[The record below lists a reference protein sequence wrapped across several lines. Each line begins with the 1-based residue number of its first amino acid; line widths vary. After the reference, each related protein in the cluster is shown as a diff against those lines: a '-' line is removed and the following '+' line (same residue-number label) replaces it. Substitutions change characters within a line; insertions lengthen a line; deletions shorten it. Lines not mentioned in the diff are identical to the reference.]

1 MTSTSISNK
10 SEHANQT
17 GPYKKGISIR
27 FSQELLAQFHQ
38 LDLFYV
44 YESSTFGIELDSK
57 RYVSVL
63 HPKRPFLVPY
73 FNYTLY
79 FNNNS

>member
-1 MTSTSISNK
+1 MTSTSSSN
-10 SEHANQT
+10 
-17 GPYKKGISIR
+17 KGISIR
-27 FSQELLAQFHQ
+27 FSQELLAQFHR
-38 LDLFYV
+38 LDFFYV